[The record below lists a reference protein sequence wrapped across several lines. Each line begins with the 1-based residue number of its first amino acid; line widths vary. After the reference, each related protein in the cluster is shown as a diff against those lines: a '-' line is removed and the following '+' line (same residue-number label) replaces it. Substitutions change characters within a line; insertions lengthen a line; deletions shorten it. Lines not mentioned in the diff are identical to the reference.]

1 MSETE
6 NTGMCAIHGP
16 GHLGKPCPDQSV
28 ENIDEVEEEYG
39 SFDELFAVENLGD
52 HFEEVKNQLNVIRAL
67 VEEFE
72 DLHEKHKTDLDM
84 DQYVDASEEKI
95 QNAFENFTINGKKI
109 DLRKLSNQSSFREI
123 YNDIVE
129 EINRYIEQYM
139 IGKDEPLLN
148 GI

>member
-1 MSETE
+1 MSEIE
-6 NTGMCAIHGP
+6 NIGMCAIHG
-16 GHLGKPCPDQSV
+16 GEHMGKPCPDQSV

-52 HFEEVKNQLNVIRAL
+52 HFEEVKKQLDVIRVL

-72 DLHEKHKTDLDM
+72 DLREKYKTDLDM

-95 QNAFENFTINGKKI
+95 QQAFENFTINGKKI

-129 EINRYIEQYM
+129 EINRYIEHYM
-139 IGKDEPLLN
+139 IGRDEQLLD